1 MIFAIA
7 FKELR
12 GMLFSPL
19 AWSLA
24 AVLQLLLAWL
34 FLVQLEEFL
43 TLQPQLAQLERQPGI
58 TELVV
63 MPLLDSAAVLGMLIT
78 PLLTMRML
86 SEEFRSGTY
95 RLIAAS
101 PATHLQLVV
110 GKYLSL
116 LALFTL
122 LLGLIALMPLSLL
135 LGGTL
140 DIGRLGAGIVSLW
153 LLMASYGAIG
163 LMLSSITSQPTIA
176 AIGSYGLLLFLW
188 MANLTGTEAET
199 GSVFSWIALS
209 THFHNMLTGLIST
222 ADIAYFLLLIGL
234 CLGLTHRR
242 LENRR
247 IAG

>member
-1 MIFAIA
+1 MILSIA
-7 FKELR
+7 LKELR
-12 GMLFSPL
+12 CMLFSPL

-43 TLQPQLAQLERQPGI
+43 TLQPQLAQLEQQPGI
-58 TELVV
+58 TDLVV
-63 MPLLDSAAVLGMLIT
+63 MPLLDSTAVLSMLIT
-78 PLLTMRML
+78 PLLTMRL
-86 SEEFRSGTY
+86 ISEEFRSGTY

-101 PATHLQLVV
+101 PATHFQLVM

-116 LALFTL
+116 LALFSL
-122 LLGLIALMPLSLL
+122 LLGLVSLMPLSLL

-140 DIGRLGAGIVSLW
+140 DLGRLGAGICGLW
-153 LLMASYGAIG
+153 LLMASFGAIG
-163 LMLSSITSQPTIA
+163 LMFSSMTSQPTIA

-188 MANLTGTEAET
+188 MVNLTGGEAGT

-209 THFHNMLTGLIST
+209 THFHNMLTGLVST

-242 LENRR
+242 LDNRR